1 MFPMFF
7 LNSTLIMMEIR
18 LSLKQFVWSEASAQ
32 AVSVTAEEVSLGF
45 ISLEYKRYFS
55 YTSRWEFKIIN
66 LTTKTYRVN
75 SLPVAWSLDMICL
88 SLAFIHCIFH
98 FNIYVQSI
106 SKLYWNIQFF
116 SSCTLVLAIQKSLN
130 SSLHVSHSRINQK
143 MQLTWRLFL

>member
-1 MFPMFF
+1 
-7 LNSTLIMMEIR
+7 MEIR

-45 ISLEYKRYFS
+45 ISQEYKRYFS
-55 YTSRWEFKIIN
+55 YTSRREFKIIN

-75 SLPVAWSLDMICL
+75 SLPVAWCLDMICL

-106 SKLYWNIQFF
+106 SKLYFPVAPSF
-116 SSCTLVLAIQKSLN
+116 
-130 SSLHVSHSRINQK
+130 
-143 MQLTWRLFL
+143 